1 MSEQDLYQTLGI
13 EKNSS
18 DADIKKAYRKLA
30 MKYHPDRNPDDSAAE
45 QKFKSI
51 QKAYAVLSDKQKRA
65 AYDQFGHAGV
75 NPQSGMGGGF
85 NTGDAFNDIFGDVFG
100 DIFGGGR
107 GQARR
112 SSAQRGSDLRYQVN
126 LTLEQ
131 AVFGDKINV
140 EIPSYNQCDSCT
152 GSGAKE
158 GTSATR
164 CIKCDGRGAVRVQQ
178 GFFTL
183 QQTCPECRGSGETIK
198 NPCTICSGSGRKRTN
213 RTIAIKIPAGVDNAD
228 RIRLSGEGEAGI
240 KGGPSGDL
248 YVDVTIKK
256 HDIFEREGN
265 HLICTIPISFG
276 KAVLGGTVEVPTID
290 GAVNLSI
297 PSETQ
302 SGKTF
307 RLKGKGIKSYR
318 ENFFGDLYC
327 TVQVETPV
335 SLTDEQKEI
344 LRQFDR
350 SVNDSNTDHRPNKK
364 TWTDS
369 VSDFF
374 KRISE

>member
-75 NPQSGMGGGF
+75 NPQGGMGGGF

-198 NPCTICSGSGRKRTN
+198 DPCTICSGSGRKRTN

-335 SLTDEQKEI
+335 SLTDKQKEI

>member
-75 NPQSGMGGGF
+75 NPQGGMGGGF

-276 KAVLGGTVEVPTID
+276 KAVLGGSVEVPTID

>member
-18 DADIKKAYRKLA
+18 DADIKRAYRKLA

-75 NPQSGMGGGF
+75 NPQGGMGGGF

-198 NPCTICSGSGRKRTN
+198 DPCTICNGSGRKRTN

>member
-75 NPQSGMGGGF
+75 NPQGGMGGGF

-152 GSGAKE
+152 VSGAKE

-198 NPCTICSGSGRKRTN
+198 DPCTICSGSGRKRTN

>member
-75 NPQSGMGGGF
+75 NPQGGMGGGF

-198 NPCTICSGSGRKRTN
+198 DPCTICSGSGRKRTN
-213 RTIAIKIPAGVDNAD
+213 RPIAIKIPAGVDNAD
-228 RIRLSGEGEAGI
+228 RLTLSGEGEAGI

-276 KAVLGGTVEVPTID
+276 KAVLGGAVEVPTID

>member
-75 NPQSGMGGGF
+75 NPQGGMGGGF

-198 NPCTICSGSGRKRTN
+198 DPCTICSGSGRKRTN
-213 RTIAIKIPAGVDNAD
+213 RTISIKIPAGVDNAD

>member
-198 NPCTICSGSGRKRTN
+198 DPCTICSGSGRKRTN

>member
-75 NPQSGMGGGF
+75 NPQGGMGGGF

-140 EIPSYNQCDSCT
+140 EIPSYNQCYSCT

-178 GFFTL
+178 VFFTL

-198 NPCTICSGSGRKRTN
+198 DPCTICSGSGRKRTN

-228 RIRLSGEGEAGI
+228 RIRLSGDGEAGI

-369 VSDFF
+369 VIDFF

>member
-75 NPQSGMGGGF
+75 NPQGGMGGGF

-198 NPCTICSGSGRKRTN
+198 DPCTICSGSGRKRTN

-327 TVQVETPV
+327 TVQVETPI

>member
-30 MKYHPDRNPDDSAAE
+30 MKYHPDRNPADSAAE

-75 NPQSGMGGGF
+75 NPQGGMGGGF

-198 NPCTICSGSGRKRTN
+198 DPCTICSGSGRKRTN

-276 KAVLGGTVEVPTID
+276 KAVLGGTLEVPTID

>member
-75 NPQSGMGGGF
+75 NPQGGMGGGF

-107 GQARR
+107 AQARK

-198 NPCTICSGSGRKRTN
+198 DPCTICSGSGRKRTN

>member
-30 MKYHPDRNPDDSAAE
+30 MKYHPDRNPNDSAAE

-75 NPQSGMGGGF
+75 NPQGGMGGGF

-198 NPCTICSGSGRKRTN
+198 DPCTICSGSGRKRTN

>member
-75 NPQSGMGGGF
+75 NPQGGMGGGF

-183 QQTCPECRGSGETIK
+183 QQTCSECRGLGETIK
-198 NPCTICSGSGRKRTN
+198 DPCTICSGSGRKRTN

>member
-75 NPQSGMGGGF
+75 NPQGGMGGGF

-164 CIKCDGRGAVRVQQ
+164 CIKCAGRGAVRVQQ

-198 NPCTICSGSGRKRTN
+198 DPCTICSGSGRKRTN

-327 TVQVETPV
+327 TVQVETPI

>member
-65 AYDQFGHAGV
+65 AYDQFRHAGV
-75 NPQSGMGGGF
+75 NPQGGMGGGF

-198 NPCTICSGSGRKRTN
+198 DPCTICSGSGRKRTN

>member
-65 AYDQFGHAGV
+65 TYDQFGHAGV
-75 NPQSGMGGGF
+75 NPQGGMGGGF

-198 NPCTICSGSGRKRTN
+198 DPCTICSGSGRKRTN

-318 ENFFGDLYC
+318 ENYFGDLYC

>member
-75 NPQSGMGGGF
+75 NPQGGMGGGF

-198 NPCTICSGSGRKRTN
+198 DPCTICSGSGRKRSN

-335 SLTDEQKEI
+335 SLTDEQKVI
-344 LRQFDR
+344 LRQFDK

>member
-75 NPQSGMGGGF
+75 NPQGGMGGGF

-198 NPCTICSGSGRKRTN
+198 DPCTICSGSGRKRTN

-276 KAVLGGTVEVPTID
+276 KAVLGGTLEVPTID

-335 SLTDEQKEI
+335 SLTEKQKEI

>member
-75 NPQSGMGGGF
+75 NPQGGMGGGF

-140 EIPSYNQCDSCT
+140 EIPSYNKCDSCT

-198 NPCTICSGSGRKRTN
+198 DPCTICSGSGRKRTN

>member
-75 NPQSGMGGGF
+75 NPQGGMGGGF

-198 NPCTICSGSGRKRTN
+198 DPCTICTGSGRKRTN

>member
-1 MSEQDLYQTLGI
+1 M
-13 EKNSS
+13 
-18 DADIKKAYRKLA
+18 
-30 MKYHPDRNPDDSAAE
+30 
-45 QKFKSI
+45 
-51 QKAYAVLSDKQKRA
+51 
-65 AYDQFGHAGV
+65 
-75 NPQSGMGGGF
+75 
-85 NTGDAFNDIFGDVFG
+85 
-100 DIFGGGR
+100 
-107 GQARR
+107 
-112 SSAQRGSDLRYQVN
+112 
-126 LTLEQ
+126 
-131 AVFGDKINV
+131 
-140 EIPSYNQCDSCT
+140 
-152 GSGAKE
+152 
-158 GTSATR
+158 
-164 CIKCDGRGAVRVQQ
+164 
-178 GFFTL
+178 
-183 QQTCPECRGSGETIK
+183 
-198 NPCTICSGSGRKRTN
+198 
-213 RTIAIKIPAGVDNAD
+213 
-228 RIRLSGEGEAGI
+228 
-240 KGGPSGDL
+240 
-248 YVDVTIKK
+248 DVTIKK

-350 SVNDSNTDHRPNKK
+350 SVYDSNTDHRPNKK

>member
-30 MKYHPDRNPDDSAAE
+30 MKYHPDRNPDDTAAE

-75 NPQSGMGGGF
+75 NPQGGMGGGF

-107 GQARR
+107 GRARR
-112 SSAQRGSDLRYQVN
+112 SSAQRGTDLGYQVN

-131 AVFGDKINV
+131 AVFGDEINV
-140 EIPSYNQCDSCT
+140 EISSYNQCDSCT

-198 NPCTICSGSGRKRTN
+198 DPCTICSGSGRKRTN

>member
-75 NPQSGMGGGF
+75 NPQGGMGGGF

-164 CIKCDGRGAVRVQQ
+164 CIKCDGRGAIRVQQ

-198 NPCTICSGSGRKRTN
+198 DPCTICSGSGRKRTN

-276 KAVLGGTVEVPTID
+276 KAVLGGTLEVPTID

>member
-45 QKFKSI
+45 KKFKSI

-75 NPQSGMGGGF
+75 NPQGGMGGGF

-198 NPCTICSGSGRKRTN
+198 DPCTICSGSGRKRTN

>member
-30 MKYHPDRNPDDSAAE
+30 MKYHPDRNPDDTAAE

-75 NPQSGMGGGF
+75 NPQGGMGGGF

-198 NPCTICSGSGRKRTN
+198 DPCPICSGSGRKRTN

>member
-51 QKAYAVLSDKQKRA
+51 QKAYSVLSDKQKRA

-75 NPQSGMGGGF
+75 NPQGGMGGGF

-183 QQTCPECRGSGETIK
+183 QQT
-198 NPCTICSGSGRKRTN
+198 
-213 RTIAIKIPAGVDNAD
+213 
-228 RIRLSGEGEAGI
+228 
-240 KGGPSGDL
+240 
-248 YVDVTIKK
+248 
-256 HDIFEREGN
+256 
-265 HLICTIPISFG
+265 
-276 KAVLGGTVEVPTID
+276 
-290 GAVNLSI
+290 
-297 PSETQ
+297 
-302 SGKTF
+302 
-307 RLKGKGIKSYR
+307 
-318 ENFFGDLYC
+318 
-327 TVQVETPV
+327 
-335 SLTDEQKEI
+335 
-344 LRQFDR
+344 
-350 SVNDSNTDHRPNKK
+350 
-364 TWTDS
+364 
-369 VSDFF
+369 
-374 KRISE
+374 

>member
-75 NPQSGMGGGF
+75 NPQGGMGGGF

-164 CIKCDGRGAVRVQQ
+164 CRKCDGRGAVRVQQ

-198 NPCTICSGSGRKRTN
+198 DPCTICSGSGRKRTN

>member
-75 NPQSGMGGGF
+75 NPQGGMGGGF

-164 CIKCDGRGAVRVQQ
+164 CIKCDGRGAVRVQH

-198 NPCTICSGSGRKRTN
+198 DPCTICSGSGRKRTN

>member
-75 NPQSGMGGGF
+75 NPQGGMGGGF

-198 NPCTICSGSGRKRTN
+198 DPCTICSGSGRKRTN

-327 TVQVETPV
+327 VVQVETPV

>member
-65 AYDQFGHAGV
+65 AYDQFGHAGI
-75 NPQSGMGGGF
+75 NPQGGMGGGF

-198 NPCTICSGSGRKRTN
+198 DPCTICSGSGRKRTN